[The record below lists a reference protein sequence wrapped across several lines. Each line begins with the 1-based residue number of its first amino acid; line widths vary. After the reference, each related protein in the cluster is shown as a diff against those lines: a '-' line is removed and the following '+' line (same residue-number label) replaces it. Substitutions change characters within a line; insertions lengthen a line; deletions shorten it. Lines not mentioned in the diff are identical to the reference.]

1 MSSSLTLD
9 RSLRRAAIG
18 VGDEAKLVLA
28 GAAIVGGGIV
38 ALAGLS
44 AEPLAVSAKVLAI
57 GAIGLAGVVAATSAV
72 SEVHSAFGLI
82 VVASAL
88 LVSIALVGIGHVES
102 AAKWPELVA
111 TLGNGDDG
119 AASVIG
125 LADGAKRTDLLGAG
139 AAVVLLVVVASV
151 GLGAVPLGGSVAD
164 LVGSSAELL
173 GRIEASASA
182 KAPSVLAENGL
193 LEAAEA
199 RGVVAGLVAN
209 VVGDQGALAI
219 LDALV
224 ASGVHA
230 LASAAASVVDRAST
244 IRVLNALHSRA
255 TVVASRLA
263 SSIASGLTT
272 SVAARIAAISS

>member
-1 MSSSLTLD
+1 M
-9 RSLRRAAIG
+9 
-18 VGDEAKLVLA
+18 
-28 GAAIVGGGIV
+28 GGGIV
-38 ALAGLS
+38 ALASLS

-72 SEVHSAFGLI
+72 SEVHLAQGLI
-82 VVASAL
+82 VVASTL
-88 LVSIALVGIGHVES
+88 LISIALVGIGHVES
-102 AAKWPELVA
+102 AAKWLKLVA
-111 TLGNGDDG
+111 TLSNGDDRT
-119 AASVIG
+119 ASVIG
-125 LADGAKRTDLLGAG
+125 LARGAKRADILGAG
-139 AAVVLLVVVASV
+139 AAIVLVVVVASV

-164 LVGSSAELL
+164 LVGSTAELL
-173 GRIEASASA
+173 GRIEASVSA

-209 VVGDQGALAI
+209 VVGDQWALAI

-244 IRVLNALHSRA
+244 VRILNALHSRA
-255 TVVASRLA
+255 TVVAS
-263 SSIASGLTT
+263 SVTSGLTT
-272 SVAARIAAISS
+272 SIAARLAASVTSRLAASIATRLAAGVATGIATRVAAVSS